1 VLAGAA
7 IVPAAPILVPG
18 MSATLP
24 HGVGEVRAAVETA
37 LRAATDQNADL
48 TILVAAGT
56 PAGAYASAE
65 ASMQGFGRPDLAR
78 TYWTASRDGHAGP
91 LPPGLA
97 VLALLVDE
105 ATRPVL
111 PLAVDPGRSAE
122 GLEALGAD
130 LASRPGRSVVIAS
143 GDCSAGLDERSPR
156 WCIEGAA
163 AWDRQLVAAVAAGD
177 RESLAKLG
185 PEEAR
190 RVVALGW
197 APIVVAQAAI
207 GGPFQV
213 RSYSAP
219 RGVGYLIAEA
229 VTDEGADRAAGAVT
243 DA

>member
-1 VLAGAA
+1 M
-7 IVPAAPILVPG
+7 LVPG

-24 HGVGEVRAAVETA
+24 DGVGQVRDAVEAA
-37 LRAATDQNADL
+37 LRAAAGQDADL
-48 TILVAAGT
+48 TILVAAGA

-65 ASMQGFGRPDLAR
+65 ANMRGFGRPDLAR
-78 TYWTASRDGHAGP
+78 TYRTASADGHAGP

-97 VLALLVDE
+97 VLALLLDP
-105 ATRPVL
+105 ATRLVL
-111 PLAVDPGRSAE
+111 PLAVDPGSSAE
-122 GLEALGAD
+122 GLEAVGAQ
-130 LASRPGRSVVIAS
+130 LASRPGRSVVIAA

-156 WCIEGAA
+156 WRIDGAA

-177 RESLAKLG
+177 RESLAMLG
-185 PEEAR
+185 PEEAW

-207 GGPFQV
+207 GGPFRV

-219 RGVGYLIAEA
+219 RGVGYLVAEA
-229 VTDEGADRAAGAVT
+229 IAGSAEAT